1 MNNINKYIQGR
12 LEYEVLSDE
21 ENLELIRK
29 YKEENDIRSK
39 EKVWLHNFRLV
50 LKVCNGIKCN
60 EETYKDIISEGDIAL
75 GNCIEHFEINK
86 GYKFSTYAI
95 NSIRNGV
102 YRYLYKNEKM
112 TKVCESHLRDIKKMN
127 NIEYDYLCKYGIEC
141 SNEEISSLLNKD
153 IEYINKLK
161 YIRDGRKEI
170 SLDYTYDDG
179 ETLAEKLGKN
189 MLDNNSA
196 REILINE
203 MINLVHKGLSNLND
217 REREFIC
224 KNYGIGC
231 KKESMEEIGNEYGI
245 SKQRV
250 SVIINGGI
258 NKLKDNND
266 MKNANDIRKEVEV
279 L

>member
-1 MNNINKYIQGR
+1 MNNINKYIQER
-12 LEYEVLSDE
+12 LKYEVLSDE

-29 YKEENDIRSK
+29 YKEENDIKSK

-50 LKVCNGIKCN
+50 LKVCNGFNCN
-60 EETYKDIISEGDIAL
+60 KETYKDIISEGDMAL
-75 GNCIEHFEINK
+75 GNCIDHFDVNK

-95 NSIRNGV
+95 NSIRNRV
-102 YRYLYKNEKM
+102 YG
-112 TKVCESHLRDIKKMN
+112 
-127 NIEYDYLCKYGIEC
+127 YLCKNKESTNVCLRDLINIRKMNKIEYEYLCKGKKC
-141 SNEEISSLLNKD
+141 SNEEISLLLNKD
-153 IEYINKLK
+153 IEYVNKLK
-161 YIRDGRKEI
+161 HIRDGRKEI

-189 MLDNNSA
+189 MLDNNSE

-250 SVIINGGI
+250 NVIINGGI
-258 NKLKDNND
+258 NKLKDNDD